1 MGDFLAYVIGALA
14 LALIGC
20 ELYDIHQERE
30 KLQPYLRNTNTL
42 PPTTYQ
48 K

>member
-1 MGDFLAYVIGALA
+1 MGNFLAFIAGTLA
-14 LALIGC
+14 FALIGC

-30 KLQPYLRNTNTL
+30 KLQPHLRNNNTL
-42 PPTTYQ
+42 PPTTQQ

>member
-1 MGDFLAYVIGALA
+1 MGNFLAYCTGALA

-30 KLQPYLRNTNTL
+30 KLQPYIKNTL
-42 PPTTYQ
+42 PPTTKQ